1 MARKRPT
8 YQDDLFARLK
18 DPPYALEY
26 LEAALEEND
35 LPAVFLLALRN
46 VAEAQG
52 MARVARETKLNRENL
67 YAMLSKRGNPVL
79 SSLSVI
85 VDALGMKLSVEL
97 KSAA

>member
-1 MARKRPT
+1 MARQRPT

-46 VAEAQG
+46 VAA
-52 MARVARETKLNRENL
+52 
-67 YAMLSKRGNPVL
+67 
-79 SSLSVI
+79 
-85 VDALGMKLSVEL
+85 ALGM
-97 KSAA
+97 AC